1 MPEFFFTTARNNQA
15 RPSAYFSV
23 RPVAGSLGADIHD
36 VDLKGLPDAGQ
47 ADLRQALMDHQVL
60 FIRDQKLSV
69 EDLEAVSLRFGE
81 FGIEPYVKPM
91 PDHPHV
97 VHVRKE
103 AGEGTPFVFGGAW
116 HSDWSFQETP
126 PAFTLLYGHDVPEVG
141 GDTLFNSMYLALEWL
156 SPTLRQMLMGLN
168 GVHSPEFGYGPNA
181 RHNAGLESMQIL
193 YGENVDH
200 DVRCHPLIIRHPE
213 TGRDVLF
220 ANPAYTL
227 GIEGMK
233 PEESRPLLD
242 YVFAVATAPAFCVRM
257 RWTPGTLAIWDN
269 RCVWHQP
276 VSDYHGT
283 RREMFRTTVRGER
296 PVRGGQA
303 GDAMHG

>member
-1 MPEFFFTTARNNQA
+1 MPEFFYTTARNNRVRA
-15 RPSAYFSV
+15 DSPLDI
-23 RPVAGSLGADIHD
+23 RPVAGSLGAE
-36 VDLKGLPDAGQ
+36 VFGLDLRDADENKQ
-47 ADLRQALMDHQVL
+47 PALRQALLDHQVL
-60 FIRDQKLSV
+60 FIRQQSLSV
-69 EDLEAVSLRFGE
+69 GDLERVTLRFGE

-103 AGEGTPFVFGGAW
+103 ASEATPVVFGGAW

-141 GDTLFNSMYLALEWL
+141 GDTLYSNMYLACEWL
-156 SPTLRQMLMGLN
+156 SPALRTMLRSLN
-168 GVHSPEFGYGPNA
+168 GVHSPEFGYGPNS

-193 YGENVDH
+193 WGENVDEQ
-200 DVRCHPLIIRHPE
+200 VRCHPLITRHPE
-213 TGRDVLF
+213 TGREVMF

-233 PEESRPLLD
+233 PEESRPILD
-242 YVFAVATAPAFCVRM
+242 YLFSVATAPAFTCRM

-276 VSDYHGT
+276 VSDYFGT
-283 RREMFRTTVRGER
+283 RREMFRTTVKGGVPERGQ
-296 PVRGGQA
+296 GL
-303 GDAMHG
+303 

>member
-1 MPEFFFTTARNNQA
+1 MPEFFYTTAKNNQA
-15 RPSAYFSV
+15 RPSEHFRV
-23 RPVAGSLGADIHD
+23 KPVAGSLGADIHD
-36 VDLKGLPDAGQ
+36 IDLNNLSEAGQ
-47 ADLRQALMDHQVL
+47 AALRQALMDHQVL
-60 FIRDQKLSV
+60 YIRDQSLSV
-69 EDLEAVSLRFGE
+69 SQLEAVSQRFGE
-81 FGIEPYVKPM
+81 FGVEPYVTPM
-91 PDHPHV
+91 ADHPHV
-97 VHVRKE
+97 VHVLKE

-116 HSDWSFQETP
+116 HSDWSFQARP

-156 SPTLRQMLMGLN
+156 SPAMRQMLHGLN

-181 RHNAGLESMQIL
+181 KHNAGLESMQIR

-200 DVRCHPLIIRHPE
+200 DVRCHPLITRHPE
-213 TGRDVLF
+213 TGRNVLF

-242 YVFAVATAPAFCVRM
+242 YLFSVATAPAFCVRM

-276 VSDYHGT
+276 VSDYFGT
-283 RREMFRTTVRGER
+283 RREMFRTTVVGEP
-296 PVRGGQA
+296 PVRGSL
-303 GDAMHG
+303 